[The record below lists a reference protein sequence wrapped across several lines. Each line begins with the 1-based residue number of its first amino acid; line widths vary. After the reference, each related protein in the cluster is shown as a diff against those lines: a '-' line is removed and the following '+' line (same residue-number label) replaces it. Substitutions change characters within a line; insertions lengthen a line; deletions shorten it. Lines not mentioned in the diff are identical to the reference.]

1 MTPMLRRLLLLL
13 LAGIAVPPALAQQP
27 APTLAEALVE
37 VDIDHAAFAYDA
49 STSLLEVYLAFGA
62 ASLPFEAGDDG
73 FRARLPLDLAVV
85 RSTDAALEGTPVE
98 PVWEDSLTLSFVLG
112 DTTGLSPGQYFV
124 HQARLPVQPGEYE
137 LRVTVPADQ
146 ARGRR
151 ELELRR
157 DVLVPDFTQAGLV
170 GLSDVTLATTIAP
183 SDDRDDLFYKNGL
196 VIRPNANQLFGEGL
210 PRLFYY
216 AEAYHPEGI
225 ADDQGRY
232 TMLAYVA
239 EANTPAPLPG
249 LQRRMQREA
258 RSPDVLAGTFDVSAL
273 PTGSYFLRLVLLD
286 ERNEARAEQARKF
299 FVFNPGVARAPAPA
313 AAVDFETSPYATM
326 SEDEVD
332 QGLAHITYIASD
344 SEERRARRIQDL
356 DERRRFL
363 MEFWQKR
370 DPNPGTPINEFREEY
385 YGRIQYANERYSN
398 SMREGWKT
406 DRGRVL
412 IKYGMPGQIEP
423 HLYDRDV
430 LPYEL
435 WQYNNIPGEG
445 QAVFIFYDPTG
456 FGEFELLHSSVT
468 GERKSANWEDEL
480 RQR

>member
-1 MTPMLRRLLLLL
+1 
-13 LAGIAVPPALAQQP
+13 
-27 APTLAEALVE
+27 
-37 VDIDHAAFAYDA
+37 
-49 STSLLEVYLAFGA
+49 
-62 ASLPFEAGDDG
+62 
-73 FRARLPLDLAVV
+73 
-85 RSTDAALEGTPVE
+85 
-98 PVWEDSLTLSFVLG
+98 
-112 DTTGLSPGQYFV
+112 
-124 HQARLPVQPGEYE
+124 
-137 LRVTVPADQ
+137 
-146 ARGRR
+146 
-151 ELELRR
+151 
-157 DVLVPDFTQAGLV
+157 
-170 GLSDVTLATTIAP
+170 
-183 SDDRDDLFYKNGL
+183 
-196 VIRPNANQLFGEGL
+196 
-210 PRLFYY
+210 
-216 AEAYHPEGI
+216 
-225 ADDQGRY
+225 
-232 TMLAYVA
+232 
-239 EANTPAPLPG
+239 
-249 LQRRMQREA
+249 
-258 RSPDVLAGTFDVSAL
+258 
-273 PTGSYFLRLVLLD
+273 
-286 ERNEARAEQARKF
+286 KF
-299 FVFNPGVARAPAPA
+299 FVYNPHVARAQPVAFEES
-313 AAVDFETSPYATM
+313 FETSPYATM
-326 SEDEVD
+326 PEEEVERAFGHVD
-332 QGLAHITYIASD
+332 VIAN
-344 SEERRARRIQDL
+344 EQERRRMRNIQDL